1 MVEKMQEQ
9 ATRFLQYY
17 KKQKPSFEDFDVL
30 TNLFS
35 MEMGRLIT

>member
-17 KKQKPSFEDFDVL
+17 KKQKSYIEDFDVL
-30 TNLFS
+30 TNFFS
-35 MEMGRLIT
+35 MEVAY